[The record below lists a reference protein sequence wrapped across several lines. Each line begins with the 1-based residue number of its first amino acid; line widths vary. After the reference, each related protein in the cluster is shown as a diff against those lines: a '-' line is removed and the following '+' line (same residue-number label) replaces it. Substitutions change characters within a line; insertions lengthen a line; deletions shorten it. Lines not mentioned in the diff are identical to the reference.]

1 MVGWKKMKTHHLAV
15 VKSARLSAGS
25 DFHMLGCCAAA
36 TGGFSVIGLS
46 VRA

>member
-1 MVGWKKMKTHHLAV
+1 MKTHHPAV

-25 DFHMLGCCAAA
+25 VLYMLGCCAAA

-46 VRA
+46 VPA